1 MKSEEKLDNL
11 ITQVTVFNEML
22 VKLDAKVDN
31 IQTILSNLLSQNT
44 TNQNL

>member
-11 ITQVTVFNEML
+11 ITQVTGFNEML